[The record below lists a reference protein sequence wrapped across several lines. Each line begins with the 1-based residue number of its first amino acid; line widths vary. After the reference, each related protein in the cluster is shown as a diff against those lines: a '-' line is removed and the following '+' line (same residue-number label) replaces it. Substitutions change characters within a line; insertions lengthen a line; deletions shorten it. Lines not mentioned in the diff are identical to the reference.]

1 MDKVLS
7 AVGVERK
14 YFKLCSMKFE
24 FNVLISI
31 LFLQQH
37 HFRRALIK
45 FSRLP
50 NRRIYKQLIENK
62 GQI

>member
-1 MDKVLS
+1 MDKVLR

-14 YFKLCSMKFE
+14 YFRLCSMKFE
-24 FNVLISI
+24 FNVLVFYFYNSI
-31 LFLQQH
+31 ILEEQ
-37 HFRRALIK
+37 IK

-50 NRRIYKQLIENK
+50 NRKIYKQLIGKK